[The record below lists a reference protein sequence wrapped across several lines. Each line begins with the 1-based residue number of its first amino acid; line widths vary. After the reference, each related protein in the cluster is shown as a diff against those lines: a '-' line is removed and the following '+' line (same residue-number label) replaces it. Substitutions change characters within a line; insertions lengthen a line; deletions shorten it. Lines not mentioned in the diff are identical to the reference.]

1 MADEMYKKMESKTM
15 REVKETAYCLDEVD
29 QKILELLE
37 KDARMSLKDIAE
49 CVFLSSTAVSTRI
62 ERLKEA
68 GVIEGFQVQINPIA
82 LGYYTKAFI
91 NLEVEPN
98 DKQDFYPFIK
108 NCKNVVECNCVT
120 GDYSMLIEVIF
131 ETTMALDLFIGELQ
145 RFGKTKTLIAF
156 STSVEHRN
164 IYWKE
169 ENQEPNT

>member
-1 MADEMYKKMESKTM
+1 MKGMSFSDEGCPFSIPKFLYKLRYLADEMYKKMESKTM
-15 REVKETAYCLDEVD
+15 HEVKETAYCLDEVD

-108 NCKNVVECNCVT
+108 NRKNFLECKFVT
-120 GDYSMLIEVIF
+120 GDY
-131 ETTMALDLFIGELQ
+131 
-145 RFGKTKTLIAF
+145 
-156 STSVEHRN
+156 
-164 IYWKE
+164 
-169 ENQEPNT
+169 

>member
-1 MADEMYKKMESKTM
+1 MH
-15 REVKETAYCLDEVD
+15 EVKETAYCLDEVD

-120 GDYSMLIEVIF
+120 GDYSMLWAEKNQHCAHRDAVGRRGRVHRRGICAGQVCHQ
-131 ETTMALDLFIGELQ
+131 Q
-145 RFGKTKTLIAF
+145 RNTLCGDDAR
-156 STSVEHRN
+156 TCADVHRRAAG
-164 IYWKE
+164 
-169 ENQEPNT
+169 